1 MSEIMIAA
9 VIIIIIIIIIITVI
23 ILTNFINDIYFY
35 VSEKKTR
42 F

>member
-9 VIIIIIIIIIITVI
+9 VIIIIITVI